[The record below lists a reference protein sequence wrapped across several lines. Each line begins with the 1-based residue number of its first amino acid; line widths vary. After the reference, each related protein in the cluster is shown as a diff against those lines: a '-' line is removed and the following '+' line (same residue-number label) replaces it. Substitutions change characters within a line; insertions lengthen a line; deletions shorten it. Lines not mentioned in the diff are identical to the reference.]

1 MNASEALARLHDLR
15 TPVVTTA
22 DGAALLGVSIDAAN
36 KTLKRL
42 AKAGLMLSLRHGL
55 WAVGKNID
63 PLLLPDYLTAPYP
76 SYVSLQSALYL
87 HGMISQIPQVTYVVS
102 LDRAQRI
109 RTSVGTMSI
118 HRVAPSFFG
127 GFELLEAG
135 VKLAT
140 PEKALLDVFYLSGTR
155 SRLFAALPEIE
166 LPRGFRFREARAWL
180 ERIPSRR
187 LRTVVASRLEAIASR
202 SPVSR

>member
-1 MNASEALARLHDLR
+1 MNASEALSRLQDLR
-15 TPVVTTA
+15 APVVTTA
-22 DGAALLGVSIDAAN
+22 DGATLLGVSVDAAN

-42 AKAGLMLSLRHGL
+42 AKVGLILPLRHDL
-55 WAVGKNID
+55 WSVGKTID
-63 PLLLPDYLTAPYP
+63 PLLLPDYVTAPYP

-102 LDRAQRI
+102 LKRTQRI
-109 RTSVGTMSI
+109 RTSVGTLSI

-127 GFELLEAG
+127 GFEILGSG

-155 SRLFAALPEIE
+155 SRLFATLPELE
-166 LPRGFRFREARAWL
+166 LPRGFRFREARSWL
-180 ERIPSRR
+180 ERIPSKR
-187 LRTVVASRLEAIASR
+187 LRTVAATRLEAAAAHQGG
-202 SPVSR
+202 

>member
-1 MNASEALARLHDLR
+1 MNAAEALGRLYDLR
-15 TPVVTTA
+15 APVVTTA
-22 DGAALLGVSIDAAN
+22 EGAALLGVSIDAAN

-42 AKAGLMLSLRHGL
+42 AKAGLVLPLRHGL
-55 WAVGKNID
+55 WGVGRSVD
-63 PLLLPDYLTAPYP
+63 PLLLPDYVTAPYP

-102 LDRAQRI
+102 LDRTQRI
-109 RTSVGTMSI
+109 RTSVGTLSI
-118 HRVAPSFFG
+118 HRVAPGFFG
-127 GFELLEAG
+127 GFELRESG

-155 SRLFAALPEIE
+155 SRLFAALPELE

-180 ERIPSRR
+180 GKIPSKR
-187 LRTVVASRLEAIASR
+187 LRTVVAARLEAFAAR
-202 SPVSR
+202 SVS